1 MTNWKALALSFALL
15 SAPVLAAPPAV
26 PATIASA
33 VAATDRSPNNVKLD
47 AGRKP
52 AQVLQFL
59 GLKRGM
65 QVLDLFG
72 ANVYWA
78 EITSPVVGPKGHVT
92 VWQPTQFYGTKGKAS
107 FEAFAAKHPNASI
120 ITSPFEAAVLPKN
133 YADFVI
139 LNDNYHDSYWQN
151 EKLGLPQMDPNAF
164 LKEVYAAMKPGAV
177 IGVIDH
183 DANPNSETRAT
194 VEKEHR
200 IAFEQVVRLPR
211 FDFAQNRENI
221 RCRDCMDWLPADRG
235 ENVQLQAPQLAFQ
248 SLRSPLC
255 FQRLEAL
262 ARNRLERNDRRAL
275 LRLSQH
281 RRVVS
286 CRELP
291 PLCIALL
298 ACRCESDLGVR
309 TEGNQFLASLK
320 AILETPEFGAAALHQ
335 QVESSAI
342 EQLQWLV

>member
-15 SAPVLAAPPAV
+15 SAPVLAAPPAAPV
-26 PATIASA
+26 TIASA
-33 VAATDRSPNNVKLD
+33 VAATGRSPNNVKLD

-120 ITSPFEAAVLPKN
+120 VTSPFEAAVLPKN

-164 LKEVYAAMKPGAV
+164 LKAVYAAMKPGAV

-183 DANPNSETRAT
+183 VANPNSDTRAT
-194 VEKEHR
+194 VDKYHR
-200 IAFEQVVRLPR
+200 IDPNVVKA
-211 FDFAQNRENI
+211 DFKRAGFVLVGSSDILRN
-221 RCRDCMDWLPADRG
+221 PADKHDVEVHDASILG
-235 ENVQLQAPQLAFQ
+235 KT
-248 SLRSPLC
+248 
-255 FQRLEAL
+255 
-262 ARNRLERNDRRAL
+262 DRFVFKFRKP
-275 LRLSQH
+275 R
-281 RRVVS
+281 
-286 CRELP
+286 
-291 PLCIALL
+291 
-298 ACRCESDLGVR
+298 
-309 TEGNQFLASLK
+309 
-320 AILETPEFGAAALHQ
+320 
-335 QVESSAI
+335 
-342 EQLQWLV
+342 